1 LQEVTSD
8 FNEQLF
14 NQNYDLTSE
23 NLDFLSYRPMG
34 NTATGS
40 DLLPNT
46 LKSDGQYQM
55 VEKPEIMVTP
65 QMCDNNFML

>member
-1 LQEVTSD
+1 
-8 FNEQLF
+8 
-14 NQNYDLTSE
+14 
-23 NLDFLSYRPMG
+23 MG

-55 VEKPEIMVTP
+55 VDKPEIMVTP